1 MRLNLAKGA
10 IKCAWGSRSLDSY
23 VDSISI
29 SCVNLGTLLRLFGYS
44 SLVPH
49 TMGAVITLYM
59 TIVGRYRS
67 RYSYQYK
74 SLG

>member
-10 IKCAWGSRSLDSY
+10 VKCAWESPSLDSY
-23 VDSISI
+23 VDSIPVSY
-29 SCVNLGTLLRLFGYS
+29 VNLGTLLRLFGYS

-49 TMGAVITLYM
+49 TMGAVITLCM
-59 TIVGRYRS
+59 TIVGS